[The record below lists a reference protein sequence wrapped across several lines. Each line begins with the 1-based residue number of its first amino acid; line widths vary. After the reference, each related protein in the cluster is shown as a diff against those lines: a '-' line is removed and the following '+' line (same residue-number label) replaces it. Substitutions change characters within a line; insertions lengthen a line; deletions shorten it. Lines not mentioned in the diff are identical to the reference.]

1 LAVFASDEIFSKNT
15 PVLVTADP
23 VSSAILR
30 IELSDSRKAQDWVK
44 HWECIE
50 DNGYTAIYLVSD
62 EHWIDLRSPKGL
74 SDRPFQ
80 PDTYHVIATGWGV
93 GCTI

>member
-30 IELSDSRKAQDWVK
+30 IELSDSRKTQDWVK

-62 EHWIDLRSPKGL
+62 EA
-74 SDRPFQ
+74 
-80 PDTYHVIATGWGV
+80 PD
-93 GCTI
+93 